1 MTRMSIAL
9 LLCAVVD
16 SSPVGSFGDLVEI
29 IKSKDDAN
37 TVHEESDSE
46 EGVSIKRSVVNDII
60 VKGNDDTLAENSGVN
75 DVDRAIILQDDVTEI
90 VRNVDNGVKDARG
103 VSPSHKSVPAAAQ
116 DRTLLQVGKC
126 EI

>member
-29 IKSKDDAN
+29 INSKDDAN

-75 DVDRAIILQDDVTEI
+75 DVDRAIILQDDGTEI